1 MTPPDARPT
10 RSWMTSDRAVPRLV
24 VRPVREFL
32 DTEVAGGLVLLA
44 AALIALVWANSPF
57 GDVYE
62 SFWDTEL
69 AVRVGEWSLV
79 ESLREWVNDGLMAL
93 FFFVVGLEIKRELVK
108 GELSDP
114 KAASLP
120 VIAALGGMVVPALLY
135 LVLTPGGEAGHGW
148 GIPMATDIA
157 FALGVL
163 ALFGRRIPS
172 SLRVFLLSLAIVD
185 DVGAILVI
193 ALVYTPQIE
202 VAALA
207 VAMAGLALVAS
218 MRIMRVWWT
227 PAYALIGAGVWLATL
242 QSGVHAT
249 IAGVVLGLMTP
260 VRALDPNASRD
271 LFLRDGRDA
280 DDSGDDRALVGD
292 SSERGRDPASDD
304 DDDRTL
310 VGDSSERGRDPAS
323 DDDDDR
329 APIDEEDDRELSP
342 HEARRARTRAQA
354 SVSVAERIAHD
365 LHPWTSYLVI
375 PLFALANAGVELSGE
390 ALEAAL
396 ASPVTVG
403 VVLGLVAGKLIGV
416 TGFAWAAERLGWGT
430 LPPGV
435 GWFNMMG
442 VAAIAGIGFTVSIF
456 VSGLAFADDSLVDEA
471 KVGILVGSLVAAGL
485 GALLILWGSSRPSR
499 QPAEPI
505 GSGAEPA
512 LDDDPGTGAEAGP
525 AESRRTRS
533 TG

>member
-10 RSWMTSDRAVPRLV
+10 RSWMTSDRAVPRLI
-24 VRPVREFL
+24 VRPVRDFL

-185 DVGAILVI
+185 DIGAILVI

-207 VAMAGLALVAS
+207 LAMAGLAIVAS
-218 MRIMRVWWT
+218 MRVLRVWWT

-271 LFLRDGRDA
+271 LLLRAGRDDRDPI
-280 DDSGDDRALVGD
+280 DDSEDDRALVGN
-292 SSERGRDPASDD
+292 SSEKGRDPANDN
-304 DDDRTL
+304 
-310 VGDSSERGRDPAS
+310 E
-323 DDDDDR
+323 DDR
-329 APIDEEDDRELSP
+329 APVGDTGGDLDPGEEEDRQLSP

-416 TGFAWAAERLGWGT
+416 TGFAWAAERLGWAT

-435 GWFNMMG
+435 GWFNVMG

-456 VSGLAFADDSLVDEA
+456 VSGLAFSDDSLVGEA
-471 KVGILVGSLVAAGL
+471 KVGILIGSLAAAGL

-499 QPAEPI
+499 EPAEPI
-505 GSGAEPA
+505 GSGADPGLDRDMGTGTEAEPA
-512 LDDDPGTGAEAGP
+512 GSGPTG
-525 AESRRTRS
+525 S
-533 TG
+533 TGGT

>member
-10 RSWMTSDRAVPRLV
+10 RSWMTSDRAVPRLI

-185 DVGAILVI
+185 DIGAILVI

-218 MRIMRVWWT
+218 MRVLRVWWT

-271 LFLRDGRDA
+271 VLRDGRDDRDPV
-280 DDSGDDRALVGD
+280 DDSEDDRDLVGD
-292 SSERGRDPASDD
+292 SSERGLDPANDD
-304 DDDRTL
+304 
-310 VGDSSERGRDPAS
+310 A
-323 DDDDDR
+323 DDR
-329 APIDEEDDRELSP
+329 APVDEEEDRQLSP

-435 GWFNMMG
+435 GWFNLTG

-505 GSGAEPA
+505 EFGADPA
-512 LDDDPGTGAEAGP
+512 QDGDPATGAEAGP
-525 AESRRTRS
+525 AGSGPPGS
-533 TG
+533 TGGA

>member
-10 RSWMTSDRAVPRLV
+10 RSWMTSDRAVPRLI
-24 VRPVREFL
+24 VRPVRDFL

-185 DVGAILVI
+185 DIGAILVI

-207 VAMAGLALVAS
+207 VAMAGLAIVAS
-218 MRIMRVWWT
+218 MRVLRVWWT

-271 LFLRDGRDA
+271 LLLRAGRDDRDPI
-280 DDSGDDRALVGD
+280 DDSEDDRALVGN
-292 SSERGRDPASDD
+292 SSEKGRDPANDN
-304 DDDRTL
+304 
-310 VGDSSERGRDPAS
+310 
-323 DDDDDR
+323 
-329 APIDEEDDRELSP
+329 EDDRGPVGDTGGDLDPGEEEEDRQLSP

-416 TGFAWAAERLGWGT
+416 TGFAWAAERLGWAT

-435 GWFNMMG
+435 GWFNVMG

-456 VSGLAFADDSLVDEA
+456 VSGLAFTDDSLVDDA

-499 QPAEPI
+499 EPAGPI

-512 LDDDPGTGAEAGP
+512 LDGDPGTGAEAGP
-525 AESRRTRS
+525 TGSGPSGS
-533 TG
+533 TGGT